1 MRKGHSFTLDCAA
14 RFRKLYVLVVSVT
27 IPILAVTL
35 YAFEPTASNAGVGVA
50 PVAAPTPKKVKQVAG
65 DVNGDPENVPQHVV
79 RSKTT
84 KNFKPQ
90 GPESNGTLQRSNT
103 SPGRTETVNNN
114 ETLRS
119 NRRTKNQDIE
129 VENDETHFV
138 GHDRK
143 KAKPANS
150 AAGRSSTPPKTRT
163 ETVDKNETITIS
175 GNVSEPDRSPEH
187 LRVRKPATRKR
198 SSAKP
203 VQ

>member
-1 MRKGHSFTLDCAA
+1 MYLS
-14 RFRKLYVLVVSVT
+14 LVSLS
-27 IPILAVTL
+27 IPVLAVSL
-35 YAFEPTASNAGVGVA
+35 YAFEPTASSTGIGVD
-50 PVAAPTPKKVKQVAG
+50 PVAAPTPKKVKQVAGG

-79 RSKTT
+79 RTKTT

-90 GPESNGTLQRSNT
+90 SPESNGALQRSNT

-187 LRVRKPATRKR
+187 PRVRKPATRKR